1 MSNNELVSIGNFKG
15 STKSRVLN
23 EKILLVK
30 PPFFTPWT
38 PPLGIAI
45 LKSYLEQNGYAVT
58 CYDFNTE
65 VKLWTTHHKYFTELQ
80 KAEGSAASDGY
91 SKMWFILNAHFLA
104 YLNGADRQQIARILE
119 IITPLYGIQY
129 EPRVSEGLI
138 PIVEA
143 FFQRMEEIVDELDMS
158 EYSVVGT
165 STYTT
170 SLSASLFFLRRAKEK
185 NPQIKTV
192 MGGGVFAD
200 DLATGSDNL
209 VTLLEEYPYV
219 DHVVLGEGEKLF
231 LKLLDGELAHKRM
244 ITLADLKGASL
255 EMKDVPA
262 PDFSDLPSE
271 NYYHLSIE
279 GARSCPFQCSFCSET
294 IQWGDYRKK
303 PIDMFANQVIE
314 LADTYGNNSFFLG
327 DSLMNPYINP
337 FATALIEKKANI
349 LYDGYLRADK
359 PVTNRKFVKLWTDS
373 GLYRARLGIES
384 ASARTLGTMDKMTTP
399 QVISDV
405 LKRLA
410 NAGVRT
416 TTYWIVGFPGE
427 TEEDFLE
434 TYNFIRTHHQYI
446 YELEAHPYYF
456 YPYGQIGS
464 RLYQAVSLFPE
475 EVTRFTKFRIWEVV
489 DADPVREERY
499 HRLRRISDLAVELGL
514 PNIYTMVER
523 YAAEDRWHLL
533 YPLAAEIYEGTR
545 MHREE
550 VSLSESPV
558 EVFAR
563 EWRRQPAANGAA
575 LDSVLCYHTS
585 VSKRLDETTLALAAE
600 QLIENNEML
609 QMSLRDG
616 KYVGMEA
623 ADDEQESLV
632 AVYQSAAV
640 AGSELDALI
649 TGNVQELAAQLKP
662 RRGSSVRVAL
672 IQNGDE
678 ASELVLLAHQAIA
691 DSKSVVL
698 LFEDL
703 FRIYESLA
711 NEREVSLRPV
721 EKSYTE
727 FINELTEA
735 NASIFTDSPAS
746 GTNGSGHNGSHA
758 PRADTQSKAESGESE
773 PTVISLDELTMR
785 QLSNKFLEAND
796 MKLAELL
803 VAATLKCL
811 AEMNKKESV
820 DVDVV
825 YDYRWIDT
833 SLKHTAASLTA
844 TYHLPSVNTAPDN
857 SHSYVQEIRR
867 TLRELPA
874 DGGAARAT
882 SLASDSASQPRVL
895 LNLGYFQEEPWLGG
909 DEWSPRGFLRL
920 ADISTAPYSLEIV
933 PVFTGATL
941 EVHLKGQNGEEARKM
956 TGLLTENL
964 ASELQTA
971 LANSQQLA
979 AAV

>member
-1 MSNNELVSIGNFKG
+1 MSNNEFVSIESFRRNIRAGL
-15 STKSRVLN
+15 LN
-23 EKILLVK
+23 QKILLVK

-45 LKSYLEQNGYAVT
+45 LKSYLEQNDYSVK

-104 YLNGADRQQIARILE
+104 YLNGADRNQISRILE
-119 IITPLYGIQY
+119 IITPLYGIKY
-129 EPRVSEGLI
+129 ERRIADGLI
-138 PIVEA
+138 PLVEA
-143 FFQRMEEIVDELDMS
+143 FFQRMEEIVDELDLS
-158 EYSVVGT
+158 GYSVVGT

-170 SLSASLFFLRRAKEK
+170 SLSASLFFLRKAKEK
-185 NPQIKTV
+185 NPHIKTV

-219 DHVVLGEGEKLF
+219 DHIILGEGEKLF
-231 LKLLDGELAHKRM
+231 LKLLEGELANKRM
-244 ITLADLKGASL
+244 ITLADLKGSSL

-303 PIDMFANQVIE
+303 PIDMFADQVIG
-314 LADTYGNNSFFLG
+314 LADTYSNNSFFLG

-399 QVISDV
+399 KVISDV

-427 TEEDFLE
+427 TEEDFME
-434 TYNFIRTHHQYI
+434 TYNFIREHHQFI

-464 RLYQAVSLFPE
+464 RLYQAYSLFPD
-475 EVTRFTKFRIWEVV
+475 EVTQHTKFKIWEVV

-514 PNIYTMVER
+514 PNIYTMAER

-533 YPLAAEIYEGTR
+533 YPLAVEVYEGTR
-545 MHREE
+545 MQREE
-550 VSLSESPV
+550 VSVPEDPI
-558 EVFAR
+558 EVFAQQ
-563 EWRRQPAANGAA
+563 WRQPAANVTGPR
-575 LDSVLCYHTS
+575 SVLCYYTS
-585 VSKRLDETTLALAAE
+585 VSKKVDEATLTMAVE
-600 QLIENNEML
+600 QLIENNETL
-609 QMSLRDG
+609 QIALHNG
-616 KYVGMEA
+616 QYVGMET
-623 ADDEQESLV
+623 ADDQPESLV
-632 AVYQSAAV
+632 ALHQFDPAE
-640 AGSELDALI
+640 GEDLEALI
-649 TGNVQELAAQLKP
+649 TRQVEELSSQVKP
-662 RRGSSVRVAL
+662 QRGSSVRVAL
-672 IQNGDE
+672 IHNGSDS
-678 ASELVLLAHQAIA
+678 SEVVLIVHQAVA
-691 DSKSVVL
+691 DGKSVVL

-703 FRIYESLA
+703 FRIYEALA
-711 NEREVSLRPV
+711 NEKEVSLRPV
-721 EKSYTE
+721 EKSYSA
-727 FINELTEA
+727 FINELVEA
-735 NASIFTDSPAS
+735 DSSSFSHGA
-746 GTNGSGHNGSHA
+746 GHNGSHA
-758 PRADTQSKAESGESE
+758 SRPDEQAQTVSGENDC
-773 PTVISLDELTMR
+773 VISVDESIR
-785 QLSNKFLEAND
+785 QQLSTKFLEASD
-796 MKLAELL
+796 VKLPELL

-811 AEMNKKESV
+811 TRMTKSATLNLN
-820 DVDVV
+820 VV

-833 SLKHTAASLTA
+833 SLKHTAAALTA
-844 TYHLPSVNTAPDN
+844 TYRMPPVSDN
-857 SHSYVQEIRR
+857 AYSFIQDIQRV
-867 TLRELPA
+867 LKNLPA
-874 DGGAARAT
+874 GGDTAAITSDGRP
-882 SLASDSASQPRVL
+882 QVL
-895 LNLGYFQEEPWLGG
+895 LNLEYLHEEPWLGG
-909 DEWSPRGFLRL
+909 DEWKPHGFLNRDGHSPESY
-920 ADISTAPYSLEIV
+920 ALEIV
-933 PVFTGATL
+933 PVFKETTL
-941 EVHLKGQNGEEARKM
+941 EFHLAGQNSQEIKELIA
-956 TGLLTENL
+956 LLKNNL
-964 ASELQTA
+964 AAELQHLLESPQHSVVA
-971 LANSQQLA
+971 M
-979 AAV
+979 